1 MDPITLIL
9 TALVAG
15 TAKAAGDAVPDA
27 YKGLKAMIQKK
38 FAGKPV
44 AEAMLNEHEKD
55 PETYAAPLKKNL
67 LEAGIDQDEEI
78 LKAAQALLEQ
88 LEPEAAAPGTINI
101 GQGAKGIIG
110 QTVTGATIT
119 GNIS

>member
-27 YKGLKAMIQKK
+27 YKGLKALIQKK

-44 AEAMLNEHEKD
+44 AEAMLDEHEKD

-88 LEPEAAAPGTINI
+88 LKPEAAAPGTINI